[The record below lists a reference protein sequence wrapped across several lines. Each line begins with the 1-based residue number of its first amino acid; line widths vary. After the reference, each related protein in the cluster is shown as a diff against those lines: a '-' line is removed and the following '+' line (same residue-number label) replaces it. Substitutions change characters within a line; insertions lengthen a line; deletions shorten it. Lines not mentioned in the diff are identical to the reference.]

1 MRTRQESPNIA
12 SPSPVTSAKPVSAEV
27 SGFLGIAPAEHAD
40 RRRAAWVMAGLLLAF
55 LATSPFAEIVL
66 PAVPAFVPAYDAA
79 MIVLA
84 AIAAL
89 MLHAQYR
96 DLHQRGFLWLAC
108 GYLFSA
114 LAALLHGLTFPDA
127 FVSGSLFG
135 GVQTTAWLWIV
146 WHGLAPLF
154 VMAYALDETPPR
166 ESAASPL
173 HRLAYP
179 ATIAVVVVAA
189 LLLVRFD
196 HRLPQLLT
204 SAYFRPPST
213 RWIGG
218 LVWAMHLATLAVL
231 IWRTRLRRLLD
242 LWLCVS
248 LVAAVIELA
257 LSGMMITARYQ
268 LGFYVGR
275 VYGLAGAL
283 FVLALLLRHALLLQA
298 GLVRAAS
305 ALHDS
310 ERRYRDLF
318 DSMGEA
324 FYLGEAV
331 TDDDGRVVD
340 LQFLQENPMARRY
353 VGRDIAGKRLCE
365 VAPDFGREWLHVVD
379 EVVRNGGERSLER
392 ASASTRRFFQYR
404 IFRLKGRQKQVG
416 ILFQDVK
423 PRRDAEKALRDSEE
437 RFRQFGQA
445 SSNMLWIRDAA
456 ALEMEYVSPS
466 FETTCGHAGAALVGS
481 DFDTWLGMVH
491 ADDREDVRRVMAR
504 VQQGERVE
512 HEFRVI
518 HGETGEVLWI
528 QSTEFPMRDPECRIN
543 RTGGIAQDATLL
555 KRAQVRLRESEE
567 RLRSAI
573 AVGRLATW
581 DWNLATGEVVWSDE
595 HYRIEGYTPGEVVPS
610 YEAWIA
616 RVHPDDREA
625 AESAVLHAMQTGGEY
640 AREVRFLH
648 PDGSVHWA
656 NARGRFFYDAA
667 GAPLRMVGSMLDT
680 TQRREFEEAQRV
692 LVAELQ
698 HRTRNL
704 IAVVRA
710 ISDRT
715 LRESADL
722 GQFATVFSER
732 MEALARVQGL
742 LSRLKEGQRVT
753 FDELLRMELAAHLDE
768 SDGERFTLI
777 GPAGV
782 TLRSSSVQP
791 LALAIHEL
799 ITNAV
804 KYGALR
810 DPRGRL
816 RIAWHVAPE
825 DGRPWLHVDWLE
837 TGVAVGT
844 GEAEPGTGAGRELIE
859 RALPYQFGARTRYV
873 LTDEGVHCTIAMPIS
888 RREAVSPLR
897 HDVRL

>member
-1 MRTRQESPNIA
+1 MRSATAHTVHSPRAIA
-12 SPSPVTSAKPVSAEV
+12 SGTEGPQGP
-27 SGFLGIAPAEHAD
+27 GFLGLALAERVD
-40 RRRAAWVMAGLLLAF
+40 RRRAAWVVGVLLLAF
-55 LATSPFAEIVL
+55 IATGPFADRTL

-79 MIVLA
+79 VLVLA
-84 AIAAL
+84 AITAII
-89 MLHAQYR
+89 LHAQYR
-96 DLHQRGFLWLAC
+96 DLHERGFLWLAC

-114 LAALLHGLTFPDA
+114 LFALLHGLTFPDA

-135 GVQTTAWLWIV
+135 GVQTTAWSWIL
-146 WHGLAPLF
+146 WHGIAPLF
-154 VMAYALDETPPR
+154 VTAYALDARRPP
-166 ESAASPL
+166 ATGASL
-173 HRLAYP
+173 LERAAYP
-179 ATIAVVVVAA
+179 ATVALVAVLA
-189 LLLVRFD
+189 LALVRLD
-196 HRLPQLLT
+196 PVLPELLT
-204 SAYFRPPST
+204 SAYYRPPST

-218 LVWAMHLATLAVL
+218 LVWAVHLAALLVL
-231 IWRTRLRRLLD
+231 VWRTRLRRLLD
-242 LWLCVS
+242 VWLCVA

-268 LGFYVGR
+268 LGFYIGR

-283 FVLALLLRHALLLQA
+283 FVVALLLRHALLLQA
-298 GLVRAAS
+298 RLVRAAS

-310 ERRYRDLF
+310 ERRFRDLF

-324 FYLGEAV
+324 FYIGEAV
-331 TDDDGRVVD
+331 TDADGRVVD
-340 LQFLQENPMARRY
+340 LMFLQENPMARRY

-365 VAPDFGREWLHVVD
+365 VAPDFGREWLHIVD
-379 EVVRNGGERSLER
+379 EVVRNGGERTLEGPSPR
-392 ASASTRRFFQYR
+392 TRRHFHYR
-404 IFRLKGRQKQVG
+404 VFRLKSRKKQVG
-416 ILFQDVK
+416 ILFQDIQ

-437 RFRQFGQA
+437 RFSQFGQA
-445 SSNMLWIRDAA
+445 SSSVLWIRDATS
-456 ALEMEYVSPS
+456 LEMEYLSPS
-466 FETTCGHAGAALVGS
+466 FETTCGRGCVDLVGAGFESWIALV
-481 DFDTWLGMVH
+481 H
-491 ADDREDVRRVMAR
+491 PDDHEAVRRAMAR

-512 HEFRVI
+512 HEFRMV
-518 HGETGEVLWI
+518 HGETGELLWI
-528 QSTEFPMRDPECRIN
+528 HSTEFPMRDIACRIN

-555 KRAQVRLRESEE
+555 KRAQARLRESEE

-573 AVGRLATW
+573 EVGRLATW
-581 DWNLATGEVVWSDE
+581 DWNLTTGEVAWSDE
-595 HYRIEGYTPGEVVPS
+595 HYRIEGYAPGEVVPS

-625 AESAVLHAMQTGGEY
+625 AESAVVHAMQTGGEY

-656 NARGRFFYDAA
+656 NARGRFFYDAS
-667 GAPLRMVGSMLDT
+667 GAPVRMIGSMLDT

-715 LRESADL
+715 LRESPDMRH
-722 GQFATVFSER
+722 FAAAFSER
-732 MEALARVQGL
+732 LDSLARVQGL
-742 LSRLKEGQRVT
+742 LSRLKEGQRVS

-768 SDGERFTLI
+768 GGVRFDLE
-777 GPAGV
+777 GPADV
-782 TLRSSSVQP
+782 SLRSSTVQP

-816 RIAWHVAPE
+816 RIRWRVEPE
-825 DGRPWLHVDWLE
+825 DGRPWLHVDWRE
-837 TGVAVGT
+837 TGVAIGS
-844 GEAEPGTGAGRELIE
+844 GEPAPGGGAGRELIE
-859 RALPYQFGARTRYV
+859 RALPYQFGARTTYT

-888 RREAVSPLR
+888 RREPLSSIS
-897 HDVRL
+897 HDIRL